1 MAIVL
6 VRHGETPGNA
16 ARVLQMP
23 DTPLSP
29 RGVAQAERLADRLAV
44 RAVSRIVSSDYARAQ
59 MTAAPLQAATGVA
72 LELDPDLRER
82 NFGDL
87 RGTAYA
93 DLEVDP
99 FAPGYVPPRGESW
112 EAMHARVDRVWAR
125 LTATAGSGTGRSRR
139 RHPRTRMPLTGVAP
153 PGAGRG
159 GSGQGVREHV
169 GHARGARAAVARAAA
184 GLHRPSRCSDGPRHS
199 HPIGAVARES
209 AGDAVWQHRV
219 AGPQRD
225 RARGATRSASGLAR
239 DLLSSP
245 ASTPRRLS
253 S

>member
-1 MAIVL
+1 VAIVL

-29 RGVAQAERLADRLAV
+29 RGVAQAERLADRLAA
-44 RAVSRIVSSDYARAQ
+44 RAVSRILSSDYTRAQ

-99 FAPGYVPPRGESW
+99 FAPDYVPPQGESW
-112 EAMHARVDRVWAR
+112 EALHARVDRVWAR
-125 LTATAGSGTGRSRR
+125 LTATAGREQGDLVVVTHGLVCHSLVSRHLALDAEAPDR
-139 RHPRTRMPLTGVAP
+139 GFGNTSVTLVEPEPPWRVLLRGCTAHLDASTAHDTRTR
-153 PGAGRG
+153 
-159 GSGQGVREHV
+159 
-169 GHARGARAAVARAAA
+169 
-184 GLHRPSRCSDGPRHS
+184 
-199 HPIGAVARES
+199 
-209 AGDAVWQHRV
+209 
-219 AGPQRD
+219 
-225 RARGATRSASGLAR
+225 SGL
-239 DLLSSP
+239 
-245 ASTPRRLS
+245 
-253 S
+253 

>member
-29 RGVAQAERLADRLAV
+29 RGVAQAERLADRLAA
-44 RAVSRIVSSDYARAQ
+44 RAVSRILSSDYTRAQ

-99 FAPGYVPPRGESW
+99 FAPDYVPPQGESW
-112 EAMHARVDRVWAR
+112 EALHARVDRVWAR
-125 LTATAGSGTGRSRR
+125 LTATAGREQGDLVVVTHGLVCHSLVSRHLALDAEAPDR
-139 RHPRTRMPLTGVAP
+139 GFGNTSVTLVEPEPPWRVLLRGCTAHLDASTAHDTRTR
-153 PGAGRG
+153 
-159 GSGQGVREHV
+159 
-169 GHARGARAAVARAAA
+169 
-184 GLHRPSRCSDGPRHS
+184 
-199 HPIGAVARES
+199 
-209 AGDAVWQHRV
+209 
-219 AGPQRD
+219 
-225 RARGATRSASGLAR
+225 SGL
-239 DLLSSP
+239 
-245 ASTPRRLS
+245 
-253 S
+253 